1 MRCSRTR
8 RRDRPVQRPRG
19 PVLARACRGQTCA
32 AWPTPEPPPRRVVV
46 AAGRVVSDPQITPQ
60 DGHDPDAPFEIFVAT
75 APGLE
80 AVLRA
85 EMRAAGFPKSLQQPG
100 GVAFTGHWPDVW
112 RANLVLR
119 GANRVL
125 ARIGGFRAMH
135 LAQLDKRA
143 RRFPW
148 AAYLR
153 PDVPLRVD
161 VTTHRSRVYHQRAA
175 AQRVETALRDSLG
188 ARIDPDAGL
197 RLMVRIDDDLCTF
210 SIDTSGE
217 PLHKRGFKE
226 AVGKAPLRETLAALF
241 LRQCGHDGREAL
253 VDPMCGS
260 GTFLLEAADMAA
272 GLAPGRARAF
282 AFEHLVSFDPAAWAV
297 LRDAATPDLPAG
309 PRVFGHD
316 RDAGAVEM
324 SRANCA
330 RAGVAGLVA
339 VTERA
344 IGALVPP
351 EGVVPGL
358 VPGLV
363 IVNPPYGERIGEPG
377 PLRALHATLG
387 DRLRARFAGW
397 RVGLVTP
404 DPQLAYATGLPFLPP
419 GPPVPHGGIKV
430 KLYRTDPLPG

>member
-1 MRCSRTR
+1 VT
-8 RRDRPVQRPRG
+8 G
-19 PVLARACRGQTCA
+19 PDHL
-32 AWPTPEPPPRRVVV
+32 PE
-46 AAGRVVSDPQITPQ
+46 GS
-60 DGHDPDAPFEIFVAT
+60 HDPDAPFQIFVAT

-85 EMRAAGFPKSLQQPG
+85 ELRDAGFPKTLQQPG
-100 GVAFTGHWPDVW
+100 GVAFDGRWPDVW

-143 RRFPW
+143 HRFPW

-153 PDVPLRVD
+153 ADVPLRVD

-175 AQRVETALRDSLG
+175 AERVETALRDSLG
-188 ARIDPDAGL
+188 ARVDPQAAL
-197 RLMVRIDDDLCTF
+197 RIMVRIDDDLCTF

-226 AVGKAPLRETLAALF
+226 AVGKAPLRETMAAMF
-241 LRQCGHDGREAL
+241 LRQCGYDGRDAL

-272 GLAPGRARAF
+272 GLAPGRARRF
-282 AFEHLVSFDPAAWAV
+282 AFEDLVSFDPSAWADM
-297 LRDAATPDLPAG
+297 RGAAGPDMPAG
-309 PRVFGHD
+309 PLVFGHD

-324 SRANCA
+324 SRANAA
-330 RAGVAGLVA
+330 RAGVAALVA
-339 VTERA
+339 VSERP

-351 EGVVPGL
+351 DGAG
-358 VPGLV
+358 PGLV
-363 IVNPPYGERIGEPG
+363 IVNPPYGARIGEPG

-387 DRLRARFAGW
+387 ARLREGFAGSRMVLRW
-397 RVGLVTP
+397 CPMAGSR
-404 DPQLAYATGLPFLPP
+404 
-419 GPPVPHGGIKV
+419 
-430 KLYRTDPLPG
+430 